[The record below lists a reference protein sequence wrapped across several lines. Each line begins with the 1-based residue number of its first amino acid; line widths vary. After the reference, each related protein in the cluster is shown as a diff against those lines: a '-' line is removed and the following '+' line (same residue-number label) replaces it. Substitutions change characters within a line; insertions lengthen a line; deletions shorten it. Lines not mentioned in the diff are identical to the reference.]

1 MIGGTAVPTIIAET
15 KILLVAV
22 PKTLVGT
29 AVQTLTVGTTIA
41 GTKII
46 FGSCYNNF
54 CRNSCFK

>member
-1 MIGGTAVPTIIAET
+1 MIAGTIVSTMIAGT

-29 AVQTLTVGTTIA
+29 AVLTLTVGTKIA

-54 CRNSCFK
+54 CRKSC